1 MQIAANSDPENLSF
15 RLINSI
21 SLASS
26 SKNTGVT
33 YRCNS
38 SANGNNLS

>member
-1 MQIAANSDPENLSF
+1 MQIVAKSEPENLRF
-15 RLINSI
+15 RFINPI

-33 YRCNS
+33 YRCNY
-38 SANGNNLS
+38 SANGNNSS

>member
-1 MQIAANSDPENLSF
+1 MQIAANSDPENLSL
-15 RLINSI
+15 RLINPI

-33 YRCNS
+33 YRCNY
-38 SANGNNLS
+38 SANGNNSS

>member
-1 MQIAANSDPENLSF
+1 MVAKFNPENLRF
-15 RLINSI
+15 RFINLI

-38 SANGNNLS
+38 SANGCSSS